1 MTESQFAL
9 LAYMRVLSH
18 ICCKN
23 LLKLLL
29 HLYIIIKKTPLAR
42 SSPPM
47 RKVIRINFYL
57 NSFVIL

>member
-9 LAYMRVLSH
+9 LAYMRELSH

-29 HLYIIIKKTPLAR
+29 HLYIIIKKLLLR
-42 SSPPM
+42 GVL
-47 RKVIRINFYL
+47 RQCEK
-57 NSFVIL
+57 

>member
-18 ICCKN
+18 IYCKN

-29 HLYIIIKKTPLAR
+29 HLYIIIKKN
-42 SSPPM
+42 SSCEEFSANA
-47 RKVIRINFYL
+47 K
-57 NSFVIL
+57 SD